1 MSLSSEQLISI
12 ARNYWPSRKDHDFR
26 QELGPEMKRLYERW
40 EQELKKIDRWWAFLE
55 ELENE
60 LPGFTL
66 GDATATPDACFRCV
80 AYPEREGPLP
90 TLRWAVV
97 GCISILAPVYTV
109 YGVQFEY
116 SEAARVLRAMEFDP
130 LRPEIRGSAETI
142 ARRIEST
149 LGASKLPR
157 EIADTPIPL
166 FVQWKEPP
174 ETTLFHALFTNQPES
189 LP

>member
-1 MSLSSEQLISI
+1 MSLSPAQLISI
-12 ARNYWPSRKDHDFR
+12 ARNYWPSSKDHDFK
-26 QELGPEMKRLYERW
+26 QEIGPELKRLYERW
-40 EQELKKIDRWWAFLE
+40 EQELKKIDGWWAFLE

-80 AYPEREGPLP
+80 AYPAKEHPRPD
-90 TLRWAVV
+90 LRWVVV
-97 GCISILAPVYTV
+97 GCVSILAPVYTV

-116 SEAARVLRAMEFDP
+116 GEAARVFRAMELDP
-130 LRPEIRGSAETI
+130 LRPEIREPAEAI
-142 ARRIEST
+142 ARRIEAT
-149 LGASKLPR
+149 FGVSKLPR
-157 EIADTPIPL
+157 EIADTPVPL

-174 ETTLFHALFTNQPES
+174 ATTLFHALFTNQPES